1 MSSAVPAPADP
12 APAPLSLRERN
23 RERVLE
29 EISAAAQRL
38 FLKDGFAATSVERIA
53 QEAGV
58 SPRTLFRHFPSKEDV
73 VFHRHRK
80 AVEAMRAA
88 LAATP
93 PEVPAFQAIDDA
105 AGVAF
110 APFVRETMRLLR
122 REPVLLARLDELGRE
137 MERAIADFLA
147 ERAGGGEQAQRDA
160 ALLAGAIAG
169 TMRTARRQALVSGV
183 RWDPASF
190 ARAWELLAPL
200 APDRES
206 ADAAQRSC
214 PDS

>member
-1 MSSAVPAPADP
+1 MSSAPPVPADP
-12 APAPLSLRERN
+12 EPARPSLRERN

-29 EISAAAQRL
+29 DISAAAQRL
-38 FLKDGFAATSVERIA
+38 FMRDGFAATSVEKIA

-73 VFHRHRK
+73 IFHRHRK

-88 LAATP
+88 LAATA
-93 PEVPAFQAIDDA
+93 PEVPVFQAIDDA
-105 AGVAF
+105 AGEAF
-110 APFVRETMRLLR
+110 APFVRETMGLLR

-169 TMRTARRQALVSGV
+169 TMRTARHQALVAGV
-183 RWDPASF
+183 RWDPSSF

-200 APDRES
+200 APDRRP
-206 ADAAQRSC
+206 APRR
-214 PDS
+214 